1 MAQNI
6 IQEQPKE
13 LTLSA
18 IFTGI
23 EYIVPIYQRSYAW
36 EKEEI
41 EQLLNDI
48 LDFKKKTDETTKYYL
63 GSLIVDNLGN
73 NQFSLIDGQQRLTT
87 LFLLFSYLRTIEI
100 EMNGFSE
107 KSLSFEAREK
117 SNRTLV
123 TLFNKKREETNNSL
137 YTAELV
143 NGYDVISDYFKEIIE
158 KSGNTNIINDFKDIF
173 DRILIIRT
181 QVPKD
186 IDLNHYFEIMN
197 TRGEQL
203 EIHEIAKGKI
213 IGAITDPQKRKVAAT
228 IWDNCSQM
236 DKYIQMA
243 FKPISLRD
251 QIFKSSWDSFENYNK
266 FEDILNKFA
275 LSNNLPSAEDS
286 DGDSLRNLLNNPLQ
300 KEEIRNN
307 NEEEEN
313 QRFESIISFP
323 NFLLVVNECLKKQ
336 ETENDDSLD
345 DKKFLEILEEY
356 WTTEEKALD
365 FVYNLLKYRF
375 IFDTSVIKREY
386 AKNHK
391 DEGKW
396 TLNKLISKED
406 ESKNNAKKPY
416 YDTPAFTVNQSEILT
431 LQSALR
437 VTYTSPKTMHW
448 ISKALTNTSDIL
460 KELEKYA
467 CEKVEKSKYHVV
479 KGFGFDRIVFTYS
492 DYLLYRDRKIIDFM
506 KDIDLDNY
514 QFMFRTS
521 IEHFYPQNPL
531 NGDSWENLDENPLN
545 SFGNLALLTVSA
557 NSKFSNLNP
566 SSKIKEHDEII
577 NQSPKL
583 IRMKQLMLENNNEW
597 TPAIVFKHEK
607 EMFELLDK
615 EMINKEITTVK
626 EKSE

>member
-13 LTLSA
+13 LNLST

-48 LDFKKKTDETTKYYL
+48 LDFKKKTDENTKYYL

-73 NQFSLIDGQQRLTT
+73 NQFSVIDGQQRLTT
-87 LFLLFSYLRTIEI
+87 LFLIFAYLRTFQI
-100 EMNGFSE
+100 EMVGFSE

-117 SNRTLV
+117 SNRTLAA
-123 TLFNKKREETNNSL
+123 LFNKKREETNSSL

-143 NGYDVISDYFKEIIE
+143 NGFDVISDYFKEIIE
-158 KSGNTNIINDFKDIF
+158 KTRNNNIINEFVTIF

-213 IGAITDPQKRKVAAT
+213 MGVISDPQKRKVAAT

-236 DKYIQMA
+236 EKYIQMA

-251 QIFKSSWDSFENYNK
+251 TLFKPSWDSFENYNK
-266 FEDILNKFA
+266 FDDIFHKFKE
-275 LSNNLPSAEDS
+275 SENLPSADEE
-286 DGDSLRNLLNNPLQ
+286 DGDSLRNLLLNPPKEDDDKKNND
-300 KEEIRNN
+300 
-307 NEEEEN
+307 EEEN
-313 QRFESIISFP
+313 QRFESIISFS
-323 NFLLVVNECLKKQ
+323 NFLLIVNECLKKQ
-336 ETENDDSLD
+336 ESEDDDSLD
-345 DKKFLEILEEY
+345 DKKFLDTLEDY
-356 WTTEEKALD
+356 WSTEEKALD
-365 FVYNLLKYRF
+365 FIFNLLKYRF

-406 ESKNNAKKPY
+406 ETRNNAKKPY
-416 YDTPAFTVNQSEILT
+416 YDTPSFTENQSEILT

-448 ISKALTNTSDIL
+448 ISKALTNPSDIQNV
-460 KELEKYA
+460 LEKYA
-467 CEKVEKSKYHVV
+467 CEKLKKSKFHIV

-492 DYLLYRDRKIIDFM
+492 DYLLYRDRNKIDFM
-506 KDIDLDNY
+506 KDLDLDNY

-531 NGDSWENLDENPLN
+531 NGKSWKDLEDNPLN

-557 NSKFSNLNP
+557 NSKFTNMNP

-577 NQSPKL
+577 SQSPKL
-583 IRMKQLMLENNNEW
+583 MRMKQLMIENNNEW
-597 TPAIVFKHEK
+597 TPEIVFKHED
-607 EMFELLDK
+607 EMFTRLDQ
-615 EMINKEITTVK
+615 EMASKGITPETDM
-626 EKSE
+626 E